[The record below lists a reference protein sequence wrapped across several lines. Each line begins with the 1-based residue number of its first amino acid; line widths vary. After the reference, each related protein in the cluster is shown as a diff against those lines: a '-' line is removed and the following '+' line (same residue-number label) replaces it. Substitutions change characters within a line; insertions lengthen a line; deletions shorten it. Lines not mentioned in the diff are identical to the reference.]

1 MVTKNTGD
9 RYKVIFM
16 DIQMPGCDGLEATR
30 KIRGTQFT
38 CFTSTKVQ
46 ILTPEELLQ
55 NGRKTNPSTEITSVP
70 LQASV

>member
-38 CFTSTKVQ
+38 CFTSTKIQ
-46 ILTPEELLQ
+46 ILTSEELQ
-55 NGRKTNPSTEITSVP
+55 NGRKANPSTAITSVP

>member
-9 RYKVIFM
+9 RYKVILM

-46 ILTPEELLQ
+46 ILTHEELQ
-55 NGRKTNPSTEITSVP
+55 NGRKTNPSTAITSVP
-70 LQASV
+70 LQASA